1 MTTTA
6 TRDPR
11 LAGYG
16 PTPGAVDFLT
26 ALISD
31 RAWDADADLARRVG
45 IVQRQLA
52 GGTLDAAVC
61 SRAIDVLKLLP
72 FRPAPALPDV
82 PDARYALGTATDHR
96 LYRKRTDEH
105 TGRVYVDR
113 IATSAKV
120 SRDRGPDTMPAGTAT
135 PVRGAEVA
143 RVLTAIAADVAGA
156 RKLYSE
162 VTNRCSEC
170 GRPLYDPVSVA
181 ANYGPDCRE
190 KLGIRIPKVRRP
202 TVDDQLN
209 ALGW

>member
-1 MTTTA
+1 MTITA

-16 PTPGAVDFLT
+16 PTPDAVDYLT
-26 ALISD
+26 ALICD
-31 RAWDADADLARRVG
+31 RAWDADADLAHRVG
-45 IVQRQLA
+45 IVQRQLT

-61 SRAIDVLKLLP
+61 SRAIDALRVLP
-72 FRPAPALPDV
+72 FRPTPALPNV

-96 LYRKRTDEH
+96 LYRKRTDDH

-113 IATSAKV
+113 ITTSKKI
-120 SRDRGPDTMPAGTAT
+120 SRDRGPDTSPAGTAT
-135 PVRGAEVA
+135 PVRGPEVT
-143 RVLTAIAADVAGA
+143 RVLVAIAADVDGA
-156 RKLYSE
+156 RRLFSE

-190 KLGIRIPKVRRP
+190 KLGIRIPKVRKP
-202 TVDDQLN
+202 TIDDLLT
-209 ALGW
+209 AAGL